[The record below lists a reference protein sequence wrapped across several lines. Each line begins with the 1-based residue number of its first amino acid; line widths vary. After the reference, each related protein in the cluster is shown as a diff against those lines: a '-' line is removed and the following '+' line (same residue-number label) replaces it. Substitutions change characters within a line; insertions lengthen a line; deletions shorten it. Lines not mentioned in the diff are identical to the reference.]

1 MKTIKRLLSAA
12 MAGILALALVL
23 PALPP
28 AQAAGQSSFVDVRDD
43 ATAVNA
49 DILRLMGVVSGTGGD
64 RFNPD
69 GVLTRAQFCTMVV
82 NFMQRS
88 SEVAIHSTR
97 TIFTD
102 VPAGHWARGYVNLA
116 ASLTVKDGEAEVP
129 LVSGVGD
136 GRFLPDDPISQAQAV
151 TILIRMLGY
160 TSAQAGAV
168 WPQSY
173 MDLAGSI
180 ALTDGMP
187 ADYNAP
193 LTRAQA
199 AQLFVNALN
208 CETAE
213 GSRYY
218 TTLGEAKADTVLLAV
233 NVASDTGDALG
244 AVRTSGGTFLP
255 QTDNVSPTALQGRRG
270 ILVLNSRNEIVTFVP
285 DDSQSVTITLSEDA
299 KPGSVQAGGQQYT
312 ISGDTMV
319 YTSGQED
326 GKTYLDC
333 YSSLYAGTPLTLFTQ
348 RGKVVA
354 VYTAG
359 SSTPIDADAVV
370 VQGNATAAT
379 FHQLTGGATN
389 FSIVKNRQT
398 IRLSDIQP
406 YDVVTYDEMSNT
418 LIVSDLRITCVYQNA
433 EPNVKTPK
441 TITFL
446 GNELEVLESAWD
458 SAQNFT
464 LGESVSLLLTADGK
478 VAGMAAPGADTR
490 STAVGLVEDGSATVF
505 LPNGGTWKLSGTV
518 SNADNVDGQLV
529 IFSASRSSL
538 TTSRIADGNR
548 APGPFDVDE
557 MTLGGRTVLGAVK
570 VYEKVTTSALAPVTL
585 SDLTGLGQIPADQ
598 ISGYHANSSGMVDY
612 IVLDN
617 VTGNAYEYGMM
628 VPTVTETTENI
639 PIQDSQGH
647 EPDDENWTPT
657 YRPEKTSSTSWD
669 LIRGIGSTIDFAP
682 IAGYAGRSGD
692 IVGIVSY
699 KNREGKD
706 MIRTILELTE
716 RTVSAKDFFQSEGS
730 WYVTANGRNY
740 KVASDVECYGG
751 MGSGRV
757 DPNSWFT
764 QEDTGDRLSAM
775 RAFSDTLTVYID
787 PVGNQVRVITAG

>member
-116 ASLTVKDGEAEVP
+116 ASLTVKDGEAEVA
-129 LVSGVGD
+129 LVSVVGD
-136 GRFLPDDPISQAQAV
+136 GRFLPDVPISQAQAV

-255 QTDNVSPTALQGRRG
+255 QTENVSPTALQGRRG

-299 KPGSVQAGGQQYT
+299 GPNYIKAGGQQYT
-312 ISGDTMV
+312 IAGDTMV

-370 VQGNATAAT
+370 VMGSPTAAT

-389 FSIVKNRQT
+389 FNIVKNRQT

-490 STAVGLVEDGSATVF
+490 STAVGMVEGGSASVF

-557 MTLGGRTVLGAVK
+557 MTLGDRTVLGAVK

-628 VPTVTETTENI
+628 VGKTVTTPGT
-639 PIQDSQGH
+639 PIVDDNGDPV
-647 EPDDENWTPT
+647 EDENGKPT
-657 YRPEKTSSTSWD
+657 YTDPTTRTTWS
-669 LIRGIGSTIDFAP
+669 LVRGIGGGITFAE

>member
-116 ASLTVKDGEAEVP
+116 ASLTVKDGEAEVA

-199 AQLFVNALN
+199 AQLFVNALS
-208 CETAE
+208 CETAD
-213 GSRYY
+213 GAAYY
-218 TTLGEAKADTVLLAV
+218 TALGKEVREDTVLLAV
-233 NVASDTGDALG
+233 NVASDTGDSLG
-244 AVRTSGGTFLP
+244 AVRTSSGTYLP
-255 QTDNVSPTALQGRRG
+255 QAENVSPTALQGRRG

-354 VYTAG
+354 VYTA
-359 SSTPIDADAVV
+359 STSTPIDADAVV
-370 VQGNATAAT
+370 VMGSPTAAT

-446 GNELEVLESAWD
+446 DNQVDVLESAWATTQD
-458 SAQNFT
+458 FT
-464 LGESVSLLLTADGK
+464 LGDTVSLLLTADGK
-478 VAGMAAPGADTR
+478 VAGMAAPGAGTR
-490 STAVGLVEDGSATVF
+490 STAIGLVEGGSATVF

-518 SNADNVDGQLV
+518 SNASNVDGQLV
-529 IFSASRSSL
+529 TFSANRSSL
-538 TTSRIADGNR
+538 TTSRVADGNR

-557 MTLGGRTVLGAVK
+557 MTLGDRTVLGAVK

-585 SDLTGLGQIPADQ
+585 SDLTGLGQIP
-598 ISGYHANSSGMVDY
+598 
-612 IVLDN
+612 
-617 VTGNAYEYGMM
+617 
-628 VPTVTETTENI
+628 PTRSAAT
-639 PIQDSQGH
+639 
-647 EPDDENWTPT
+647 TPT
-657 YRPEKTSSTSWD
+657 ALAWWTTSCWTTSPATPMST
-669 LIRGIGSTIDFAP
+669 A
-682 IAGYAGRSGD
+682 
-692 IVGIVSY
+692 
-699 KNREGKD
+699 
-706 MIRTILELTE
+706 
-716 RTVSAKDFFQSEGS
+716 
-730 WYVTANGRNY
+730 
-740 KVASDVECYGG
+740 
-751 MGSGRV
+751 
-757 DPNSWFT
+757 
-764 QEDTGDRLSAM
+764 
-775 RAFSDTLTVYID
+775 
-787 PVGNQVRVITAG
+787 

>member
-1 MKTIKRLLSAA
+1 MKTFKRLLSAA
-12 MAGILALALVL
+12 MAGALALTLFL
-23 PALPP
+23 PALP
-28 AQAAGQSSFVDVRDD
+28 ARAAGQSSFVDIRDD

-49 DILRLMGVVSGTGGD
+49 DILRLMGVVSGTGGG
-64 RFNPD
+64 RFEPD

-82 NFMQRS
+82 NFMQRGE
-88 SEVAIHSTR
+88 EVAIHSTR

-116 ASLTVKDGEAEVP
+116 ASLTVKDGEEEVA

-136 GRFLPDDPISQAQAV
+136 GRFLPDDPITQAQAA
-151 TILIRMLGY
+151 TILIRTLSY

-180 ALTDGMP
+180 GLTDGLP

-199 AQLFVNALN
+199 AQLFVNALR
-208 CETAE
+208 CETAA
-213 GSRYY
+213 GAAYY
-218 TTLGEAKADTVLLAV
+218 TTLGEDVREGTVLLAV
-233 NVASDTGDALG
+233 NVSTDTGDAMG
-244 AVRTSGGTFLP
+244 AVRTSEGTYLP
-255 QTDNVSPTALQGRRG
+255 RAEGADPTALQGRRG
-270 ILVLNSRNEIVTFVP
+270 ILVLDDRKEIVTFLP
-285 DDSQSVTITLSEDA
+285 DDSQSVTITLAEDA
-299 KPGSVQAGGQQYT
+299 RPGSLRDGGQQYT

-319 YTSGQED
+319 YTSGQEE
-326 GKTYLDC
+326 GKTYLDS
-333 YSSLYAGTPLTLFTQ
+333 YGELYAGTQVTLFTQ

-354 VYTAG
+354 VYTA
-359 SSTPIDADAVV
+359 STSTPIDADAVV
-370 VQGNATAAT
+370 VMGRPTAAT
-379 FHQLTGGATN
+379 FHQLTGGASD

-433 EPNVKTPK
+433 EPNVAAPK

-446 GNELEVLESAWD
+446 SNKVEVLESAWD
-458 SAQNFT
+458 STQNFT

-490 STAVGLVEDGSATVF
+490 STAVGLVEGGSASVF

-628 VPTVTETTENI
+628 VGTTITTPGQQITDEKGD
-639 PIQDSQGH
+639 PVL
-647 EPDDENWTPT
+647 DDDGKPT
-657 YRPEKTSSTSWD
+657 YTEPTSRTQWE
-669 LIRGIGSTIDFAP
+669 LYQGIGGGIKFAE

>member
-255 QTDNVSPTALQGRRG
+255 QTENVSPTALQGRRG
-270 ILVLNSRNEIVTFVP
+270 ILVLSDRKEIVTFVP

-299 KPGSVQAGGQQYT
+299 GPNYIKAGGQQYT
-312 ISGDTMV
+312 IAGDTMV
-319 YTSGQED
+319 YTSGQEA
-326 GKTYLDC
+326 GESYLDS
-333 YSSLYAGTPLTLFTQ
+333 YSSLYAGSQVTLFTQ

-354 VYTAG
+354 VYTA
-359 SSTPIDADAVV
+359 STSTPIDADAVV
-370 VQGNATAAT
+370 VMGSPTAAT

-389 FSIVKNRQT
+389 FNIVKNRQT

-464 LGESVSLLLTADGK
+464 LGDTVSLLLTADGK

-490 STAVGLVEDGSATVF
+490 STAVGLVEGGSASVF

-557 MTLGGRTVLGAVK
+557 MTLGDRTVLGAVK

-628 VPTVTETTENI
+628 VGTTI
-639 PIQDSQGH
+639 TTPGQPIL
-647 EPDDENWTPT
+647 DENDKPVLDENNNPTYTEPT
-657 YRPEKTSSTSWD
+657 YRTQWALYQGNPDPLK
-669 LIRGIGSTIDFAP
+669 FAE

-692 IVGIVSY
+692 IIGVVTY
-699 KNREGKD
+699 KNREGND

-716 RTVSAKDFFQSEGS
+716 RTVSAKDFFQSEGN

-740 KVASDVECYGG
+740 KVASDVKCYGG
-751 MGSGRV
+751 MVTDRK
-757 DPNSWFT
+757 DLDSWFT

>member
-244 AVRTSGGTFLP
+244 AVRTSSGTYLP
-255 QTDNVSPTALQGRRG
+255 QADNVSPTALQGRRG
-270 ILVLNSRNEIVTFVP
+270 ILVLSDRKEIVTFVP

-354 VYTAG
+354 VYTA
-359 SSTPIDADAVV
+359 STSTPIDADAVV
-370 VQGNATAAT
+370 VMGSPTAAT

-389 FSIVKNRQT
+389 FNIVKNRQT

-446 GNELEVLESAWD
+446 DNKVEVLESAWNTTQD
-458 SAQNFT
+458 FT
-464 LGESVSLLLTADGK
+464 LGDTVSLLLTADGK

-490 STAVGLVEDGSATVF
+490 STAVGLVEGGSASVF

-557 MTLGGRTVLGAVK
+557 MTLGGRTVLGAVRIF
-570 VYEKVTTSALAPVTL
+570 EKVTTSALAPVTL

-628 VPTVTETTENI
+628 VGTTI
-639 PIQDSQGH
+639 TTPGQPIL
-647 EPDDENWTPT
+647 DENDKPVLDENNNPTYTEPT
-657 YRPEKTSSTSWD
+657 YRTQWK
-669 LIRGIGSTIDFAP
+669 LYQGIGGGIEFAE

>member
-326 GKTYLDC
+326 GKTYLDS
-333 YSSLYAGTPLTLFTQ
+333 YGELYAGSQVTLFTQ

-354 VYTAG
+354 VYTA
-359 SSTPIDADAVV
+359 STSTPIDADAVV
-370 VQGNATAAT
+370 VMGSPTAAT

-389 FSIVKNRQT
+389 FNIVKNRQT

-433 EPNVKTPK
+433 EPNVNTPK

-446 GNELEVLESAWD
+446 DNKVEVLESAWNTT
-458 SAQNFT
+458 QNFT

-490 STAVGLVEDGSATVF
+490 STAVGLVEGGSASVF

-557 MTLGGRTVLGAVK
+557 MTLGDRTVLGAVK

-628 VPTVTETTENI
+628 VGTTI
-639 PIQDSQGH
+639 TTPGQPIL
-647 EPDDENWTPT
+647 DENDKPVLDENNNPTYTEPT
-657 YRPEKTSSTSWD
+657 YRTQWK
-669 LIRGIGSTIDFAP
+669 LYQGIGGGIEFAE

>member
-1 MKTIKRLLSAA
+1 MNTFKRLLSAA
-12 MAGILALALVL
+12 MAGVLALTLVL
-23 PALPP
+23 PALP
-28 AQAAGQSSFVDVRDD
+28 AQAAGKSSFVDIQDD

-64 RFNPD
+64 RFDPA

-116 ASLTVKDGEAEVP
+116 ASLTVKDGESEAA
-129 LVSGVGD
+129 LISGVGD
-136 GRFLPDDPISQAQAV
+136 GRFLPDDPISQAQAA

-180 ALTDGMP
+180 GLTDGLP

-193 LTRAQA
+193 LTRARA
-199 AQLFVNALN
+199 AQLFVNALS
-208 CETAE
+208 CETAD
-213 GSRYY
+213 GAAYY
-218 TTLGEAKADTVLLAV
+218 TTLGKDVQADTVLLAV
-233 NVASDTGDALG
+233 NVASDTGDSLG
-244 AVRTSGGTFLP
+244 AVRTSSGTYLP
-255 QTDNVSPTALQGRRG
+255 QAENVSPTALQGRRG
-270 ILVLNSRNEIVTFVP
+270 ILVLNDRKEIVTFVP

-299 KPGSVQAGGQQYT
+299 GPNYIKAGGQQYT

-319 YTSGQED
+319 YTSGQEA
-326 GKTYLDC
+326 GESYLDS
-333 YSSLYAGTPLTLFTQ
+333 YGSLYAGSQVTLFTQ

-354 VYTAG
+354 VYTAS

-370 VQGNATAAT
+370 VMGKPTAAT

-389 FSIVKNRQT
+389 FTITKNRQT
-398 IRLSDIQP
+398 IRLSDIRP
-406 YDVVTYDEMSNT
+406 YDVVTYDALSNT

-433 EPNVKTPK
+433 EPNVNTPK

-446 GNELEVLESAWD
+446 DNKVEVLESAWNTTQD
-458 SAQNFT
+458 FT
-464 LGESVSLLLTADGK
+464 LGDTVSLLLTADGK

-490 STAVGLVEDGSATVF
+490 STAVGLVEGGSASVF

-518 SNADNVDGQLV
+518 SNADSVDGQLV
-529 IFSASRSSL
+529 IFSAGRNNL
-538 TTSRIADGNR
+538 TTSRVADGNR
-548 APGPFDVDE
+548 APGPFDVDD
-557 MTLGGRTVLGAVK
+557 MTLGDRTVLGAVK

-612 IVLDN
+612 IVLNN

-628 VPTVTETTENI
+628 VGTTVTT
-639 PIQDSQGH
+639 QG
-647 EPDDENWTPT
+647 EPVLDENDEPKRDENGEIIYTEP
-657 YRPEKTSSTSWD
+657 STRTTWA
-669 LIRGIGSTIDFAP
+669 LHRGVGDDITFAET
-682 IAGYAGRSGD
+682 AGYAGRTGD
-692 IVGIVSY
+692 IIGVVTY
-699 KNREGKD
+699 KNRDNKD
-706 MIRTILELTE
+706 MIRTVLQLTE
-716 RTVSAKDFFQSEGS
+716 RDVTARDFFQSEGS
-730 WYVTANGRNY
+730 WYVTAAGRNY
-740 KVASDVECYGG
+740 KVADNVECYGG
-751 MGSGRV
+751 MGSSRT
-757 DPNSWFT
+757 DENNWFT
-764 QEDTGDRLSAM
+764 QPDTGDRLNAM
-775 RAFSDTLTVYID
+775 RAFSDTLTVHID
-787 PVGNQVRVITAG
+787 PVGEQVRVITAR

>member
-116 ASLTVKDGEAEVP
+116 ASLTVKDGESEVP

-255 QTDNVSPTALQGRRG
+255 QTENVSPTALQGRRG

-490 STAVGLVEDGSATVF
+490 STAVGMVEGGSASVF
-505 LPNGGTWKLSGTV
+505 LPNGGAMKLSGTI
-518 SNADNVDGQLV
+518 SNADSVEGQLV
-529 IFSASRSSL
+529 IFSANRSNL

-557 MTLGGRTVLGAVK
+557 MTLGDRTVLGAVK

-628 VPTVTETTENI
+628 VGTTITTPGQQITDEKGD
-639 PIQDSQGH
+639 PVL
-647 EPDDENWTPT
+647 DDDGKPT
-657 YRPEKTSSTSWD
+657 YTEPTSRTQWE
-669 LIRGIGSTIDFAP
+669 LYQGIGGGIKFAE

-699 KNREGKD
+699 KNRKGDD

>member
-1 MKTIKRLLSAA
+1 MKTFKRLLSAA
-12 MAGILALALVL
+12 MAGALALTLFL
-23 PALPP
+23 PALP
-28 AQAAGQSSFVDVRDD
+28 AQAAGQSSFVDIQDD

-64 RFNPD
+64 RFDPA

-82 NFMQRS
+82 NFMQRGE
-88 SEVAIHSTR
+88 EVAIHSTR

-116 ASLTVKDGEAEVP
+116 ASLTVKDGEGEVA

-151 TILIRMLGY
+151 TILIRMLAY

-180 ALTDGMP
+180 GLTDGLP

-199 AQLFVNALN
+199 AQLFVNALS

-213 GSRYY
+213 GAVYY
-218 TTLGEAKADTVLLAV
+218 TTLGEAQEDTVLLAV
-233 NVASDTGDALG
+233 NVAADTGDALG
-244 AVRTSGGTFLP
+244 AVRTSSGTYLP
-255 QTDNVSPTALQGRRG
+255 RADNVSPTALQGRRG
-270 ILVLNSRNEIVTFVP
+270 ILVLSDRKEIVTFVP

-299 KPGSVQAGGQQYT
+299 GPNYIKAGGQQYT

-319 YTSGQED
+319 YTSGQEA
-326 GKTYLDC
+326 GESYLDS
-333 YSSLYAGTPLTLFTQ
+333 YSSLYAGSQVTLFTQ

-354 VYTAG
+354 VYTA
-359 SSTPIDADAVV
+359 STSTPIDADAVV
-370 VQGNATAAT
+370 VMGSPTAAT

-389 FSIVKNRQT
+389 FNIVKNRQT

-490 STAVGLVEDGSATVF
+490 STAVGMVEGGSASVF
-505 LPNGGTWKLSGTV
+505 LPNGGAMKLSGTI
-518 SNADNVDGQLV
+518 SNADSVEGQLV
-529 IFSASRSSL
+529 IFSANRSNL
-538 TTSRIADGNR
+538 TTSRVADGNR

-570 VYEKVTTSALAPVTL
+570 VYEKVTTSALAPVSL
-585 SDLTGLGQIPADQ
+585 SDLTGMGQIPADQ

-612 IVLDN
+612 IVLNN

-628 VPTVTETTENI
+628 VGTSVLV
-639 PIQDSQGH
+639 DSGSSDNS
-647 EPDDENWTPT
+647 DDEEGDTSPETPSKEPT
-657 YRPEKTSSTSWD
+657 YRTQWKLYQGKGEPITFAKT
-669 LIRGIGSTIDFAP
+669 
-682 IAGYAGRSGD
+682 AGYSGRSGD
-692 IVGIVSY
+692 IIGVVTY
-699 KNREGKD
+699 NNRNGEP

-716 RTVSAKDFFQSEGS
+716 RDVTARDFFESEGS
-730 WYVTANGRNY
+730 WYVTSDGRNY
-740 KVASDVECYGG
+740 KVANDVKCYGG

>member
-1 MKTIKRLLSAA
+1 MKTFKRLLSAA
-12 MAGILALALVL
+12 LAGALALTLFL
-23 PALPP
+23 PALP
-28 AQAAGQSSFVDVRDD
+28 ARAAGQSSFVDIRDD

-255 QTDNVSPTALQGRRG
+255 QTENVSPTALQGRRG

-490 STAVGLVEDGSATVF
+490 STAVGMVEGGSASVF
-505 LPNGGTWKLSGTV
+505 LPNGGAMKLSGTI
-518 SNADNVDGQLV
+518 SNADSVEGQLV
-529 IFSASRSSL
+529 IFSANRSNL

-557 MTLGGRTVLGAVK
+557 MTLGDRTVLGAVK

-628 VPTVTETTENI
+628 VGTTITTPGQQITDEKGD
-639 PIQDSQGH
+639 PVL
-647 EPDDENWTPT
+647 DDDGKPT
-657 YRPEKTSSTSWD
+657 YTEPTSRTQWE
-669 LIRGIGSTIDFAP
+669 LYQGIGGGIKFAE

-699 KNREGKD
+699 KNRKGDD

>member
-187 ADYNAP
+187 TDYNAP

-255 QTDNVSPTALQGRRG
+255 QTENVSPTALQGRRG

-490 STAVGLVEDGSATVF
+490 STAVGMVEGGSASVF
-505 LPNGGTWKLSGTV
+505 LPNGGAMKLSGTI
-518 SNADNVDGQLV
+518 SNADSVEGQLV
-529 IFSASRSSL
+529 IFSANRSNL
-538 TTSRIADGNR
+538 TTSRVADGNR

-557 MTLGGRTVLGAVK
+557 MTLGDRTVLGAVK

-628 VPTVTETTENI
+628 VGTTITTPGQQITDEKGD
-639 PIQDSQGH
+639 PVL
-647 EPDDENWTPT
+647 DDDGKPT
-657 YRPEKTSSTSWD
+657 YTEPTSRTQWE
-669 LIRGIGSTIDFAP
+669 LYQGIGGGIKFAE

-699 KNREGKD
+699 KNRKGDD

>member
-1 MKTIKRLLSAA
+1 MKTFKRLLSAA
-12 MAGILALALVL
+12 MAGALALTLFL
-23 PALPP
+23 PALP
-28 AQAAGQSSFVDVRDD
+28 AQAAGQSSFVDIQDD

-64 RFNPD
+64 RFDPA

-82 NFMQRS
+82 NFMQRGE
-88 SEVAIHSTR
+88 EVAIHSTR

-116 ASLTVKDGEAEVP
+116 ASLTVKDGEGGVA

-151 TILIRMLGY
+151 TILIRMLAY

-180 ALTDGMP
+180 GLTDGLP

-199 AQLFVNALN
+199 AQLFVNALS

-213 GSRYY
+213 GAVYY
-218 TTLGEAKADTVLLAV
+218 TTLGEAQEDTVLLAV
-233 NVASDTGDALG
+233 NVAADTGDALG
-244 AVRTSGGTFLP
+244 AVRTSSGTYLP
-255 QTDNVSPTALQGRRG
+255 RADNVSPTALQGRRG
-270 ILVLNSRNEIVTFVP
+270 ILVLSDRKEIVTFVP

-299 KPGSVQAGGQQYT
+299 GPNYIKAGGQQYT
-312 ISGDTMV
+312 IAGDTMV
-319 YTSGQED
+319 YTSGQEA
-326 GKTYLDC
+326 GESYLDS
-333 YSSLYAGTPLTLFTQ
+333 YSSLYAGSQVTLFTQ

-354 VYTAG
+354 VYTA
-359 SSTPIDADAVV
+359 STSTPIDADAVV
-370 VQGNATAAT
+370 VMGSPTAAT

-389 FSIVKNRQT
+389 FNIVKNRQT

-433 EPNVKTPK
+433 EPNVNTPK

-446 GNELEVLESAWD
+446 DNKVEVLESAWNTTQD
-458 SAQNFT
+458 FT
-464 LGESVSLLLTADGK
+464 LGDTVSLLLTADGK

-490 STAVGLVEDGSATVF
+490 STAVGLVEGGSASVF

-557 MTLGGRTVLGAVK
+557 MTLGDRAVLGAVK

-628 VPTVTETTENI
+628 VGTTI
-639 PIQDSQGH
+639 TTPGQQIT
-647 EPDDENWTPT
+647 DENGDPVLDDDGKPT
-657 YRPEKTSSTSWD
+657 YTEPTSRTQWE
-669 LIRGIGSTIDFAP
+669 LYQGIGGGIKFAE

-764 QEDTGDRLSAM
+764 QEDTGDRLNAM